1 MSGDAAGAGELE
13 ATVQAALGARCA
25 VGIDLVDIDEVARS
39 IETLGDAYLDR
50 LFTAHERA
58 SCTGSPRTR
67 AASFAARFAA
77 KEAALKVLAPSGPH
91 PEWRSIEVVRL
102 PHGACEL
109 HLHGT
114 AAALAEAAGFGA
126 FSVSLTHEA
135 TLAAAVVVG
144 ERLPRSPDI
153 TQRATTAEHN
163 EASVRGGPDPRA
175 PGSPGAPQAATREG
189 DR

>member
-1 MSGDAAGAGELE
+1 MSEVGASSAGDLE

-77 KEAALKVLAPSGPH
+77 KEAALKVLAPSGPR

-109 HLHGT
+109 RLHGT
-114 AAALAEAAGFGA
+114 AAALAQAAGFGG

-144 ERLPRSPDI
+144 ERRGGAGIVQD
-153 TQRATTAEHN
+153 ATNDEHN
-163 EASVRGGPDPRA
+163 EESGQ
-175 PGSPGAPQAATREG
+175 PGADPADLGAPDMPGAAEPQGGR
-189 DR
+189 

>member
-1 MSGDAAGAGELE
+1 VSAPDRPRAAIVGAGDLE

-25 VGIDLVDIDEVARS
+25 VGIDLVDIDEVAHS
-39 IETLGDAYLDR
+39 IDTLGDAYLER
-50 LFTAHERA
+50 LFTARERA

-77 KEAALKVLAPSGPH
+77 KEAACKVLAPNGPR

-114 AAALAEAAGFGA
+114 AAALAEAVGLGS

-135 TLAAAVVVG
+135 NLAAAVVVG
-144 ERLPRSPDI
+144 
-153 TQRATTAEHN
+153 QRH
-163 EASVRGGPDPRA
+163 
-175 PGSPGAPQAATREG
+175 
-189 DR
+189 

>member
-1 MSGDAAGAGELE
+1 MNALGAPDPADLE
-13 ATVQAALGARCA
+13 ATVQAALGTRCS
-25 VGIDLVDIDEVARS
+25 VGIDFVDIEEVARS
-39 IETLGDAYLDR
+39 IEALGDAYLDR

-58 SCTGSPRTR
+58 SCIGSPRAR

-77 KEAALKVLAPSGPH
+77 KEAALKVLAPTGPR

-114 AAALAEAAGFGA
+114 AAALADAAGLRG
-126 FSVSLTHEA
+126 FSVSLTHEGG
-135 TLAAAVVVG
+135 LAAAVVVA
-144 ERLPRSPDI
+144 ERSAEAPSITRLERRDDHNGPPESGGTDGPRHRDPSPR
-153 TQRATTAEHN
+153 Q
-163 EASVRGGPDPRA
+163 
-175 PGSPGAPQAATREG
+175 G

>member
-1 MSGDAAGAGELE
+1 MNGSGTLDPSGLQ
-13 ATVQAALGARCA
+13 ATVQAALGGHCS
-25 VGIDLVDIDEVARS
+25 VGIDFVDIDEVARS
-39 IETLGDAYLDR
+39 IETLGDVYLDR

-58 SCTGSPRTR
+58 SCIGSPRSR

-77 KEAALKVLAPSGPH
+77 KEAALKVLAPTGPR

-114 AAALAEAAGFGA
+114 AAALADAAGLRG
-126 FSVSLTHEA
+126 FSVSLTHEGG
-135 TLAAAVVVG
+135 LAAAVVVG
-144 ERLPRSPDI
+144 ERPEEAPSITRLDVREDHNGPPENGGTEGPRH
-153 TQRATTAEHN
+153 R
-163 EASVRGGPDPRA
+163 DPSRR
-175 PGSPGAPQAATREG
+175 QG

>member
-1 MSGDAAGAGELE
+1 MSEVGASSAGDLE

-77 KEAALKVLAPSGPH
+77 KEAALKVLAPSGPR

-109 HLHGT
+109 RLHGT
-114 AAALAEAAGFGA
+114 AAALAQAAGFGG

-144 ERLPRSPDI
+144 ERRRGVAAIGEDAV
-153 TQRATTAEHN
+153 TDEQN
-163 EASVRGGPDPRA
+163 EASDQPGTDPRT
-175 PGSPGAPQAATREG
+175 PDVPRAAEPPG